1 MINPTDTFLYRRIN
15 PISKQA
21 SNGRA
26 SVEQLVDLVEKT
38 IGVDKGVPDGGSS
51 GQVLTKNSD
60 GTYSWQNPISVS
72 LNGIPSGGTTGQV
85 LTKNSNADYDAT
97 WVNDAG
103 TGTAIMDATTVTP
116 NADDFIPLIV
126 DGSTTATPGKVEATY
141 FASAAALSSG
151 LATKQDTITLSASQ
165 LFGRGATGG
174 VGAITLGTNLSMSG
188 TTLNAT
194 GGGGAQSVQYKD
206 FGLTITA
213 TAGTNSLWS
222 NGQVGVNYGVGGT
235 ASAVA
240 SDTTSFGKWPRIR
253 YATAATAGSFMN
265 MRTAGNG
272 ANVSLTSGFDFD
284 CIIGHS
290 DAATVADSRS
300 FYGVRGVVGDIGNN
314 NPSTLINIIGVGND
328 SGDANLQ
335 VIYNDGTGT
344 ATKIDL
350 GANFP
355 ANTNSTDIYRIQLAA
370 VPGATSVTYT
380 VTRLNTGQTAT
391 GSVTTDIPSLTT
403 MLGFALFKG
412 NGATALA
419 VRYDFVYMTLTPRSM
434 L

>member
-1 MINPTDTFLYRRIN
+1 M
-15 PISKQA
+15 A
-21 SNGRA
+21 S
-26 SVEQLVDLVEKT
+26 
-38 IGVDKGVPDGGSS
+38 GGAEMTKFVGTS
-51 GQVLTKNSD
+51 LTRESD
-60 GTYSWQNPISVS
+60 GADAFE
-72 LNGIPSGGTTGQV
+72 GGG
-85 LTKNSNADYDAT
+85 D
-97 WVNDAG
+97 
-103 TGTAIMDATTVTP
+103 GTAIMDATTVTP

-151 LATKQDTITLSASQ
+151 LALKADTSALTSGLALKADTSALTSGLAAKQDTITLSASQ

-265 MRTAGNG
+265 MRTFGNG
-272 ANVSLTSGFDFD
+272 SNVSLTSGFDFD

-355 ANTNSTDIYRIQLAA
+355 ANTNLTDIYRIQLSA
-370 VPGATSVTYT
+370 VPNATSVTYT
-380 VTRLNTGQTAT
+380 VTRLNTAQTAT
-391 GSVTTDIPSLTT
+391 GSITTDIPSLTT